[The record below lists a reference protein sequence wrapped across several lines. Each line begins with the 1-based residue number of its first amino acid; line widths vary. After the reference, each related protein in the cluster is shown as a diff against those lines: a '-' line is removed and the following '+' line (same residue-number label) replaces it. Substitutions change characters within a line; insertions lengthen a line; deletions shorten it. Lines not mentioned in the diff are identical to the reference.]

1 MSEKLKNRAICEQCE
16 AAVIAGTVQN
26 DPVLAE
32 HLRNC
37 PVCREFADFQQTL
50 LDMEPA
56 VEKDL
61 PEFAALMQKVH
72 QQKIRSRRNM
82 HFIVWPLSMAA
93 AAAVIIGGF
102 ALQLPPEQTVK
113 KSVGEYKLFEDP
125 AALAAALEES
135 TVLLAWDN
143 ASIGEKNCKNSM
155 REARQGAEN
164 WSIEVFN
171 PYSEEYIK

>member
-1 MSEKLKNRAICEQCE
+1 MSKKLKNRAICEQCR
-16 AAVIAGTVQN
+16 AAVIAGTVQ
-26 DPVLAE
+26 DDAVLAE
-32 HLRNC
+32 HLQSC
-37 PVCREFADFQQTL
+37 PACREFADFQQTL
-50 LDMEPA
+50 LDMEPVVERELPDFA
-56 VEKDL
+56 VLIE
-61 PEFAALMQKVH
+61 KVH

-82 HFIVWPLSMAA
+82 HFIVWPLSIAA
-93 AAAVIIGGF
+93 AAALMIGGF
-102 ALQLPPEQTVK
+102 ALQLPTEQPVK
-113 KSVGEYKLFEDP
+113 KSVSEYKILEDS
-125 AALAAALEES
+125 AVLAAALTES